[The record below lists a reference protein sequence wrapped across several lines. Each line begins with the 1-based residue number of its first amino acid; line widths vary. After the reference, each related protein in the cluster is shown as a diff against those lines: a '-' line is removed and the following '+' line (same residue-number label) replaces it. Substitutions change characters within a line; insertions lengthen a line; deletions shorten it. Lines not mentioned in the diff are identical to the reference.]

1 MCLIMIKAVFL
12 DTTSLG
18 LAAQRLGK
26 KEADDCRQW
35 LADMAATGSLIYATE
50 IADYEVRRELVR
62 TNATPGIARLDALYS
77 WLIYLPITTAAM
89 RKAADL
95 WAEARNQGYATA
107 DPKALDGDV
116 IVAAQALTAGYAD
129 AEIVVATDNVV
140 HLSRYVN
147 AEEWRK
153 ITP

>member
-1 MCLIMIKAVFL
+1 MIRVIVL
-12 DTTSLG
+12 DTGPLG
-18 LAAQRLGK
+18 IVTKPLKAAEVIAINQWVMDCVANGK
-26 KEADDCRQW
+26 SVFVPE
-35 LADMAATGSLIYATE
+35 M
-50 IADYEVRRELVR
+50 ADYEIRRELIR
-62 TNATPGIARLDALYS
+62 STNTAGIARLDTFNAAPGR
-77 WLIYLPITTAAM
+77 YLPLTTAAM

-95 WAEARNQGYATA
+95 WAEARNKGYATA

-129 AEIVVATDNVV
+129 SEIIVATDNVA

-147 AEEWRK
+147 ADLWRN